1 MIINHHPIPTNGHT
15 AWGLDRIA
23 FTYPVDPS
31 QCDLSSNLWSSSST
45 QILSGTDGD
54 NASLTGTITLGQAA
68 TARVSLYVRNS
79 RCRIEFNP
87 SRVMSPKG
95 TQLLPPELTAAVVSQ
110 AIDEVR
116 QAAWPAFD
124 TVTQDG
130 EIVRDLAWQEQVLI
144 NRLDLA
150 RNFRISIP
158 EAVKAALEAKDA
170 RYQKSKH
177 RYTQSDGAWGI
188 ENRTKSSGKDIMY
201 DKTAEQGTTDIDP
214 EFDERAVMDGNV
226 LRFETQMKKPRTHN
240 MGLQRLH
247 LITPQSC
254 WDALARRWEAT
265 GWGSPIATG
274 GDVYT
279 LVQALPYAQRAD
291 LVGYLML
298 KAHGAET
305 GISINQERR
314 MRKLAKHMGLTPGVP
329 LATQGRPDSFLNLG
343 TGQLEAWTSEGVVV
357 LESGSDE
364 EVLAESEA
372 G

>member
-15 AWGLDRIA
+15 AWGLDRIVI
-23 FTYPVDPS
+23 TYPVDPS
-31 QCDLSSNLWSSSST
+31 QCDLSSSLWSSSST

-54 NASLTGTITLGQAA
+54 NASLRGNITLGQAA
-68 TARVSLYVRNS
+68 SAKVSLYVRTG

-87 SRVMSPKG
+87 SRFMSPKSA
-95 TQLLPPELTAAVVSQ
+95 QLLPPELAAAVVSQ
-110 AIDEVR
+110 AVDEVR

-124 TVTQDG
+124 TVTEDG
-130 EIVRDLAWQEQVLI
+130 EIVRDPAWQEQVLI
-144 NRLDLA
+144 SRLDLA

-177 RYTQSDGAWGI
+177 RYTKSDGAWGI
-188 ENRTKSSGKDIMY
+188 ENPTKSSGKEIMY
-201 DKTAEQGTTDIDP
+201 DKAAELGTTDHDP
-214 EFDERAVMDGNV
+214 EFDERAVMDGGV
-226 LRFETQMKKPRTHN
+226 LRFESQMRRPRLKDMRLT
-240 MGLQRLH
+240 RLH

-254 WDALARRWEAT
+254 WEALARRWEAT
-265 GWGSPIATG
+265 NWGSPIATG
-274 GDVYT
+274 GDIYT
-279 LVQALPYAQRAD
+279 LVQSLPYSQRAD

-314 MRKLAKHMGLTPGVP
+314 VRKLAKEMGLTPGVP
-329 LATQGRPDSFLNLG
+329 LVAQGEPDSFLNLS
-343 TGQLEAWTSEGVVV
+343 TGQLEAWISEVVVV

-364 EVLAESEA
+364 EVLTESEA

>member
-31 QCDLSSNLWSSSST
+31 QCDLSSSLWSSSST

-68 TARVSLYVRNS
+68 SARISLYLRNG

-95 TQLLPPELTAAVVSQ
+95 AQLLPPELAAAVVSQ
-110 AIDEVR
+110 AIDEAR
-116 QAAWPAFD
+116 QAAWPAFS
-124 TVTQDG
+124 TVTEDG
-130 EIVRDLAWQEQVLI
+130 EIVRDPAWQEQVLI
-144 NRLDLA
+144 SRLDLA

-177 RYTQSDGAWGI
+177 RYTQSDGGWGI

-201 DKTAEQGTTDIDP
+201 DKTAEQGTTDMDP
-214 EFDERAVMDGNV
+214 EFDERAIMDGNV
-226 LRFETQMKKPRTHN
+226 LRFEAQMKRPRIHD
-240 MGLQRLH
+240 MGLQRLD
-247 LITPQSC
+247 LISRQSC
-254 WDALARRWEAT
+254 WDALAKRWEAT

-274 GDVYT
+274 GDIYT
-279 LVQALPYAQRAD
+279 LVQSLPYSQRAD

-298 KAHGAET
+298 KAHGAEV
-305 GISINQERR
+305 GISASQERR
-314 MRKLAKHMGLTPGVP
+314 MRKLAKQAGLTPGLP
-329 LATQGRPDSFLNLG
+329 LAAQGEPDSFLNLS
-343 TGQLEAWTSEGVVV
+343 TGQLEAWTSEVVVV

-364 EVLAESEA
+364 EVLADSEA